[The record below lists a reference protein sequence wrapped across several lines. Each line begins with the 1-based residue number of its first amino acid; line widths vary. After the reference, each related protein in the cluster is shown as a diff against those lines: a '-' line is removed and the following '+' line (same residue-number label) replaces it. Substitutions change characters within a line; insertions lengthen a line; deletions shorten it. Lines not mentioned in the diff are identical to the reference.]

1 MSKVKP
7 FTPQRVAKLVRNPGD
22 RAKVPTRLLPEKYRK
37 IREMNARLN
46 APVTAGSSM
55 TNRDLSHLTSDAV
68 TQRYGQ
74 RDLAETKALADQ
86 RAMNNAQQGW
96 YAEYVKQLQAHA
108 QNFQAQQPIQF
119 AGMPGASADQQAA
132 ITNRVNSWQGQAG
145 IVNQANAAQASNLA
159 NVVGPGLKIQAGLA
173 GNRKVQDLL
182 DKRTQTADEKGAF
195 ARQFKVTAVQDEAK
209 SALAAAIANGKQ
221 SVAEY
226 NAKTQR
232 NANKPSGKSPPVPW
246 YTWKQWNGLSTEQK
260 RGAIKD
266 YKSTKGTTP
275 GKGTTPKSPY
285 SATSVQATAWQK
297 IEKSAN
303 ALRNFL
309 KQHPGA
315 KFSDLDSS
323 YPVQGAQLRAAW
335 EIARNG
341 RISSRTARQLHA
353 DGLQV
358 KGRYPVDAPVSKKTP
373 KPVIPN
379 L

>member
-232 NANKPSGKSPPVPW
+232 INANKPSGKSPPVPW
-246 YTWKQWNGLSTEQK
+246 YTWKQWNSLSTEQK

-285 SATSVQATAWQK
+285 SSKSVQSTAWQK
-297 IEKSAN
+297 IEAAAAVIKSTY
-303 ALRNFL
+303 RGKSFE
-309 KQHPGA
+309 QISGA
-315 KFSDLDSS
+315 KT
-323 YPVQGAQLRAAW
+323 PVHGAQLRAAW
-335 EIARNG
+335 EIANRG
-341 RISSRTARQLHA
+341 RISSGTARQLHA

-358 KGRYPVDAPVSKKTP
+358 NGRYPVDAPVSKKTP